1 MGNEAGINKQPK
13 KEGIA
18 IVITESISDNAQ
30 RSSRSIMPSSTG
42 KSAAMLVFATCVGY
56 TFLMLHASLNNFGCL
71 VHPDILHYAELSR
84 LVTLSP
90 WTNTSTTESLITT
103 LTNGILRQNNND
115 NHVDMLSNIKLES
128 TRGFLNLSSPI
139 WPYAP
144 PASRNDKCKVIFR
157 DPNLRLCH
165 VIPWGANFGD
175 EIGPPVVKRILE
187 LYFRCSTSELPTFN
201 LWEKMNT
208 DGIMNRTQ
216 PCMMSV
222 GSMFRMVRTGDHLWG
237 TGVAYD
243 HVVPHRCKTTKEPFG
258 GQDLVTN
265 LTVYSTRGPKSAQ
278 HMEQYCSSFIKG
290 PLESAGDGAVLIPF
304 IFPEMFRFSAFE
316 RENDRKPYCVIP
328 HHYERTHGG
337 IKGTPKNQ
345 ILSVQR
351 AWESMTM
358 ELLKCDKVFSS
369 SLHGIIMAE
378 ILGIPNRRLRMTN
391 KPGDFKFADFYESY
405 RREGEPMPWTTNIKQ
420 ALNQTVSPLSLQE
433 RSGYAARVLKTFPIH
448 LFTTVDE

>member
-1 MGNEAGINKQPK
+1 M
-13 KEGIA
+13 IA
-18 IVITESISDNAQ
+18 ENSNDNMQ
-30 RSSRSIMPSSTG
+30 RSSRSLMPG
-42 KSAAMLVFATCVGY
+42 KSAAMIVFASCLGY
-56 TFLMLHASLNNFGCL
+56 TFLMLIATLSNFGCL
-71 VHPDILHYAELSR
+71 MPHDLLHSTEHYR
-84 LVTLSP
+84 LVTSQSVSSP
-90 WTNTSTTESLITT
+90 WTNNTSSIPSPFITT
-103 LTNGILRQNNND
+103 LTNGMLLLKQNNKEAND
-115 NHVDMLSNIKLES
+115 HTRQSNKYLEA
-128 TRGFLNLSSPI
+128 TDGFFSLQNPL
-139 WPYAP
+139 WPDARP
-144 PASRNDKCKVIFR
+144 SLRNDKCKVIFR

-201 LWEKMNT
+201 LWEKMNS

-265 LTVYSTRGPKSAQ
+265 LTVYSSRGPKSAQ

-290 PLESAGDGAVLIPF
+290 PIESAGDGAVLIPF
-304 IFPEMFRFSAFE
+304 IFPEMFRFSVFD

-337 IKGTPKNQ
+337 IMGTPKAQ

-351 AWESMTM
+351 RWENMTM

-378 ILGIPNRRLRMTN
+378 ILGIPSRRLRMTN

-405 RREGEPMPWTTNIKQ
+405 RSEGEPMPWITNISQ
-420 ALNQTVSPLSLQE
+420 AWNNTVSPLSLQE
-433 RSGYAARVLKTFPIH
+433 RSSYAARVLKTFPIH
-448 LFTTVDE
+448 LFTTIDE